1 MREIV
6 LDTETTGLDPA
17 KGDRLVEIAGVE
29 LINSVRTGAHFHCY
43 INPERD
49 MPEDA
54 FAIHGLSTTFL
65 AQHRAF
71 RLVVVEFLDFV
82 RDAKLVIHNAAF
94 DMGFI
99 NAELLAHGHP
109 VIAMEGVIDTLA
121 LARRRHPGAPASLD
135 ALCQR
140 YRIDN
145 TRRVKHGALIDAEIL
160 AEVYAELLGGR
171 QITLGLQRDGAGTRA
186 VVAGGPAPRRPQGLP
201 PVITGAELA
210 AHAAFIASLGP
221 AAIWNNYAL
230 EDEPVAVTLDRQLAA
245 MGA

>member
-54 FAIHGLSTTFL
+54 FAVHGLSASFL
-65 AQHRAF
+65 SQHRVF
-71 RLVVVEFLDFV
+71 RLVAAEFLAFV
-82 RDAKLVIHNAAF
+82 GEARLVIHNAEF
-94 DMGFI
+94 DMRFI

-109 VIAMEGVIDTLA
+109 TIAMDVVIDTLA

-171 QITLGLQRDGAGTRA
+171 QITLGLQRQGAGARA
-186 VVAGGPAPRRPQGLP
+186 VVAVGPAPRRPQGLP
-201 PVITGAELA
+201 AVITTAELA
-210 AHAAFIASLGP
+210 AHAAFIESLGP
-221 AAIWNNYAL
+221 SAIWNSYAL
-230 EDEPVAVTLDRQLAA
+230 EAEPIDRQLAA
-245 MGA
+245 MEA

>member
-29 LINSVRTGAHFHCY
+29 LINSVRTGAHFHRY

-54 FAIHGLSTTFL
+54 FAVHGLSATFL
-65 AQHRAF
+65 AQHRVF
-71 RLVVVEFLDFV
+71 RLVAAEFLAFV
-82 RDAKLVIHNAAF
+82 GGAKLVIHNAEF
-94 DMGFI
+94 DMRFI
-99 NAELLAHGHP
+99 NTELLAHGHEP
-109 VIAMEGVIDTLA
+109 IAMETVIDTLA

-140 YRIDN
+140 FRIDN

-171 QITLGLQRDGAGTRA
+171 QITLGLQRDRAGARA
-186 VVAGGPAPRRPQGLP
+186 VVAIGPAPRRPHGLP
-201 PVITGAELA
+201 SLITAAELA
-210 AHAAFIASLGP
+210 AHAGFVESLGP
-221 AAIWNNYAL
+221 SALWNSYAF
-230 EDEPVAVTLDRQLAA
+230 EPDAVAVTIDRQLAA
-245 MGA
+245 MPV